1 MNYLI
6 DGYNLLHALWAI
18 GRKVGP
24 RGLRKARLALLGLLQ
39 QTFADEAANV
49 TVVFDAAGAPPGL
62 AGEEF
67 HEKIHVRYA
76 VHEEEA
82 DDLIEALIRRESAPQ
97 NLTVVSDDHR
107 IQQAARRGQCVPLG
121 CGDFLDRLADHRPR
135 NGTAA
140 DAAPTPPKPEKI
152 SEEEVESW
160 LKEFGDLED
169 DPHFKALLE
178 PPEWWDLDK
187 DAP

>member
-97 NLTVVSDDHR
+97 NLTILLRVPSEPCLPR
-107 IQQAARRGQCVPLG
+107 RPAAGRRWPKLSSARSGLRSAT
-121 CGDFLDRLADHRPR
+121 DRRSSPGWRFPGKLAREHFASRF
-135 NGTAA
+135 TAA
-140 DAAPTPPKPEKI
+140 GHSWKRNWRARPP
-152 SEEEVESW
+152 SC
-160 LKEFGDLED
+160 
-169 DPHFKALLE
+169 KAS
-178 PPEWWDLDK
+178 K
-187 DAP
+187 RK

>member
-1 MNYLI
+1 MNYLV

-76 VHEEEA
+76 IHEEEA
-82 DDLIEALIRRESAPQ
+82 DDLIEALIRHESSPQ
-97 NLTVVSDDHR
+97 NLTAVSDDHR
-107 IQQAARRGQCVPLG
+107 FQQAARRGQCVPMA
-121 CGDFLDRLADHRPR
+121 CGDFLDRLADPRRR
-135 NGTAA
+135 NGNPA
-140 DAAPTPPKPEKI
+140 DAVPTSAKPESI
-152 SEEEVESW
+152 SKDEVENW
-160 LKEFGDLED
+160 LKEFGHLED

-187 DAP
+187 DIR